1 MMKSAGTLRELRK
14 SDGVILA
21 EEIGS
26 SDYVTA
32 REEIAVIADSG
43 RELLGTV
50 YF

>member
-1 MMKSAGTLRELRK
+1 MTDAEALKSAAGMDEI
-14 SDGVILA
+14 ILA